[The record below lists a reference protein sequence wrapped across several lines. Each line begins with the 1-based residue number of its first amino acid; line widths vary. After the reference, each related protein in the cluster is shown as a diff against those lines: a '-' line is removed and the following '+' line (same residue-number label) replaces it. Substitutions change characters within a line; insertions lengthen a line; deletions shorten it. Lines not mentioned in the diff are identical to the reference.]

1 MLEDVFRLRRDMKLF
16 MTRSLKLAA
25 ALKAGSQQ
33 TDGSSAIGFDA
44 LSGDLFQIGKVF
56 NNYLARLD
64 KTIEDI
70 PDAVDM
76 TEDADPVAKL
86 EEAKERIDTRERP
99 KSIPPQAIRDMVHLN
114 ETYEQTN
121 QRLLPIYREA
131 HHMKERLI
139 AEGDVYKADRRD
151 WEMKARKCDLVMFW
165 MHGRMI
171 ETI

>member
-16 MTRSLKLAA
+16 MARSLTLAG
-25 ALKAGSQQ
+25 ALKRGSADS
-33 TDGSSAIGFDA
+33 TGSSAIGFDA

-70 PDAVDM
+70 PGAVD
-76 TEDADPVAKL
+76 TTIAPDPAAKL
-86 EEAKERIDTRERP
+86 EEIKERVDTRERP
-99 KSIPPQAIRDMVHLN
+99 KAIPPVAIRDMVHIN

-121 QRLLPIYREA
+121 ERLLPIYREA
-131 HHMKERLI
+131 HNMKERLI
-139 AEGDVYKADRRD
+139 AEGDLYKDDRKH